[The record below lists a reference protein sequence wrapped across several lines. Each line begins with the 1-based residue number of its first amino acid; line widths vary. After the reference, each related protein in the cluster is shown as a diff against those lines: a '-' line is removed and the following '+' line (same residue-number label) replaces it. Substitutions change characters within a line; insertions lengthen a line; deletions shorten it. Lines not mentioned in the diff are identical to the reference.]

1 MSESLKDRLQ
11 NDVKDA
17 MRARAKQTLG
27 TLRLIMAELKRRE
40 VDERIELSDQ
50 DVLLIL
56 EKMVKQRRDS
66 LSQYLA
72 ADRQDLADQEQ
83 FELDLIAQYLP
94 EPLSDDAVLALI
106 EEAIAAAGVREM
118 SKMGQIMGSVKDRA
132 QGRADAGYWREQL
145 CGRAF
150 AAHPRPRR
158 DGSGA
163 EPMRDVCRQL
173 R

>member
-1 MSESLKDRLQ
+1 LPLVLHPLSRPFPEPSRRFMSASLKDRLQ

-94 EPLSDDAVLALI
+94 EPLSDEAVLTLI
-106 EEAIAAAGVREM
+106 EEAIEAAGAREM
-118 SKMGQIMGSVKDRA
+118 SKMGQVMGWVKDRA
-132 QGRADAGYWREQL
+132 QGRADMAKVGQL
-145 CGRAF
+145 VKA
-150 AAHPRPRR
+150 
-158 DGSGA
+158 
-163 EPMRDVCRQL
+163 QL
-173 R
+173 SQG

>member
-1 MSESLKDRLQ
+1 MSESLKVRLQ

-40 VDERIELSDQ
+40 VDERIELTDQ
-50 DVLLIL
+50 DVLSIL

-94 EPLSDDAVLALI
+94 EPLSDEAVLKLVEDAI
-106 EEAIAAAGVREM
+106 EAAGAREM
-118 SKMGQIMGSVKDRA
+118 SKMGQVMGWVKARA
-132 QGRADAGYWREQL
+132 QGRADMAKVGQL
-145 CGRAF
+145 VKA
-150 AAHPRPRR
+150 
-158 DGSGA
+158 
-163 EPMRDVCRQL
+163 QL
-173 R
+173 SQG

>member
-1 MSESLKDRLQ
+1 MSETLKSRLQ

-50 DVLLIL
+50 DVLSIL
-56 EKMVKQRRDS
+56 EKMVKHRRDS

-94 EPLSDDAVLALI
+94 EPLSDEAVLALV
-106 EEAIAAAGVREM
+106 EEAIEAVGAREM
-118 SKMGQIMGSVKDRA
+118 SNMGQIMGLVKTRA
-132 QGRADAGYWREQL
+132 QGRADMAKVGQMVKAQL
-145 CGRAF
+145 SQG
-150 AAHPRPRR
+150 
-158 DGSGA
+158 
-163 EPMRDVCRQL
+163 
-173 R
+173 

>member
-1 MSESLKDRLQ
+1 MSESLKVRLQ

-50 DVLLIL
+50 DVMLIL

-94 EPLSDDAVLALI
+94 EPLSDEAVLALI
-106 EEAIAAAGVREM
+106 EEAIEAAGAREM
-118 SKMGQIMGSVKDRA
+118 SKMGQGMGSVKNRA
-132 QGRADAGYWREQL
+132 QGRADMAKVGQL
-145 CGRAF
+145 VKA
-150 AAHPRPRR
+150 
-158 DGSGA
+158 
-163 EPMRDVCRQL
+163 QL
-173 R
+173 SQG

>member
-1 MSESLKDRLQ
+1 MSASLKDRLQ

-94 EPLSDDAVLALI
+94 EPLSDEAVLTLI
-106 EEAIAAAGVREM
+106 EEAIEAAGARGM
-118 SKMGQIMGSVKDRA
+118 SKMGQVMGWVKDRA
-132 QGRADAGYWREQL
+132 QGRADMAKVGQL
-145 CGRAF
+145 VKA
-150 AAHPRPRR
+150 
-158 DGSGA
+158 
-163 EPMRDVCRQL
+163 QL
-173 R
+173 SQG

>member
-1 MSESLKDRLQ
+1 MSESLKVRLQ

-50 DVLLIL
+50 DVMLIL

-94 EPLSDDAVLALI
+94 EPLSDEAVLALI
-106 EEAIAAAGVREM
+106 EEAIEAAGAREM
-118 SKMGQIMGSVKDRA
+118 SKMGQVMGSVKNRA
-132 QGRADAGYWREQL
+132 QGRADMAKVGQL
-145 CGRAF
+145 VKA
-150 AAHPRPRR
+150 
-158 DGSGA
+158 
-163 EPMRDVCRQL
+163 Q
-173 R
+173 

>member
-1 MSESLKDRLQ
+1 MSASLKDRLQ

-94 EPLSDDAVLALI
+94 EPLSDEAVLTLI
-106 EEAIAAAGVREM
+106 EEAIEAAGAGEM
-118 SKMGQIMGSVKDRA
+118 SKMGQVMG
-132 QGRADAGYWREQL
+132 
-145 CGRAF
+145 
-150 AAHPRPRR
+150 
-158 DGSGA
+158 
-163 EPMRDVCRQL
+163 
-173 R
+173 

>member
-11 NDVKDA
+11 NDVKNA

-50 DVLLIL
+50 DVLVIL

-66 LSQYLA
+66 LNQYLA

-94 EPLSDDAVLALI
+94 EPLSDEAVLALI
-106 EEAIAAAGVREM
+106 EEAIEAAGAREM
-118 SKMGQIMGSVKDRA
+118 SKMGQVMGSVKDRA
-132 QGRADAGYWREQL
+132 QGRADMAKVGQL
-145 CGRAF
+145 VKA
-150 AAHPRPRR
+150 
-158 DGSGA
+158 
-163 EPMRDVCRQL
+163 QL
-173 R
+173 SQG

>member
-1 MSESLKDRLQ
+1 MSASLKDRLQ

-72 ADRQDLADQEQ
+72 AGRQDLADQEQ

-94 EPLSDDAVLALI
+94 EPLSDEAVLTLI
-106 EEAIAAAGVREM
+106 EEAIEAAGAREM
-118 SKMGQIMGSVKDRA
+118 SKMGQVMGWVKDRA
-132 QGRADAGYWREQL
+132 QGRADMAKVGQL
-145 CGRAF
+145 VKA
-150 AAHPRPRR
+150 
-158 DGSGA
+158 
-163 EPMRDVCRQL
+163 QL
-173 R
+173 SQG

>member
-132 QGRADAGYWREQL
+132 QGRADMAKVGQL
-145 CGRAF
+145 VKA
-150 AAHPRPRR
+150 
-158 DGSGA
+158 
-163 EPMRDVCRQL
+163 QL
-173 R
+173 SQG

>member
-1 MSESLKDRLQ
+1 MSESLKVRLQ

-50 DVLLIL
+50 DVMLIL

-72 ADRQDLADQEQ
+72 ADRKDLADQEQ

-94 EPLSDDAVLALI
+94 EPLSDEAVLALI
-106 EEAIAAAGVREM
+106 EEAIEAAGAREM
-118 SKMGQIMGSVKDRA
+118 SKMGQVMGSVKNRA
-132 QGRADAGYWREQL
+132 QGRADMAKVGQL
-145 CGRAF
+145 VKA
-150 AAHPRPRR
+150 
-158 DGSGA
+158 
-163 EPMRDVCRQL
+163 QL
-173 R
+173 SQG

>member
-1 MSESLKDRLQ
+1 MSESLKVRLQ

-50 DVLLIL
+50 DVMLIL

-94 EPLSDDAVLALI
+94 EPLSDEAVLALI
-106 EEAIAAAGVREM
+106 EEAIEAAGAREM
-118 SKMGQIMGSVKDRA
+118 SKMGQIMGWVKDRA
-132 QGRADAGYWREQL
+132 QGRADMAKVGQL
-145 CGRAF
+145 VKA
-150 AAHPRPRR
+150 
-158 DGSGA
+158 
-163 EPMRDVCRQL
+163 QL
-173 R
+173 SQG

>member
-11 NDVKDA
+11 NDVSDA

-50 DVLLIL
+50 DVLLVL

-72 ADRQDLADQEQ
+72 AGRQDLADQEQ

-94 EPLSDDAVLALI
+94 EPLSDEAVLALI
-106 EEAIAAAGVREM
+106 EEAIDAAGAREM
-118 SKMGQIMGSVKDRA
+118 SKMGQVMGWVKDRA
-132 QGRADAGYWREQL
+132 QGRADMAKVGQL
-145 CGRAF
+145 VKA
-150 AAHPRPRR
+150 
-158 DGSGA
+158 
-163 EPMRDVCRQL
+163 QL
-173 R
+173 SQG

>member
-1 MSESLKDRLQ
+1 MSASLKDRLQ

-94 EPLSDDAVLALI
+94 EPLSDEAVLTLI
-106 EEAIAAAGVREM
+106 EEAIEAAGAREM
-118 SKMGQIMGSVKDRA
+118 SKMGQVMGWVKDRA
-132 QGRADAGYWREQL
+132 QGRADMAKVGQL
-145 CGRAF
+145 
-150 AAHPRPRR
+150 
-158 DGSGA
+158 
-163 EPMRDVCRQL
+163 VKVQL
-173 R
+173 SQC

>member
-1 MSESLKDRLQ
+1 MSASLKDRLQ

-83 FELDLIAQYLP
+83 FELDLIAQYLH
-94 EPLSDDAVLALI
+94 EPLSDEAVLTLI
-106 EEAIAAAGVREM
+106 EEAIEAAGAREM
-118 SKMGQIMGSVKDRA
+118 SKMGQVMGWVKDRA
-132 QGRADAGYWREQL
+132 QGRADMAKVGQL
-145 CGRAF
+145 VKA
-150 AAHPRPRR
+150 
-158 DGSGA
+158 
-163 EPMRDVCRQL
+163 QL
-173 R
+173 SQG

>member
-1 MSESLKDRLQ
+1 MSESLKVRLQ

-50 DVLLIL
+50 DVLVIL

-94 EPLSDDAVLALI
+94 EPLSDEAVLTLI
-106 EEAIAAAGVREM
+106 EEAIEAAGAREM
-118 SKMGQIMGSVKDRA
+118 SKMGQVMGWVKDRA
-132 QGRADAGYWREQL
+132 QGRADMAKVGQL
-145 CGRAF
+145 VKA
-150 AAHPRPRR
+150 
-158 DGSGA
+158 
-163 EPMRDVCRQL
+163 QL
-173 R
+173 SQG

>member
-50 DVLLIL
+50 DVLVIL

-83 FELDLIAQYLP
+83 FELDLIAQYLS
-94 EPLSDDAVLALI
+94 EPLSDEAVLALI
-106 EEAIAAAGVREM
+106 EEAIEAAGAREM
-118 SKMGQIMGSVKDRA
+118 SKMGQVMGSVKDRA
-132 QGRADAGYWREQL
+132 QGRVDMAKVGQL
-145 CGRAF
+145 VKA
-150 AAHPRPRR
+150 
-158 DGSGA
+158 
-163 EPMRDVCRQL
+163 QL
-173 R
+173 NQG

>member
-1 MSESLKDRLQ
+1 MSESLKVRLQ

-50 DVLLIL
+50 DVMLIL

-94 EPLSDDAVLALI
+94 EPLSDEAVLALI
-106 EEAIAAAGVREM
+106 EEAIEAAGAREM
-118 SKMGQIMGSVKDRA
+118 SKMGQVMGSVKNRA
-132 QGRADAGYWREQL
+132 QGRADMAKVGQL
-145 CGRAF
+145 VKA
-150 AAHPRPRR
+150 
-158 DGSGA
+158 
-163 EPMRDVCRQL
+163 QL
-173 R
+173 SQG

>member
-1 MSESLKDRLQ
+1 MSESLKVRLQ

-50 DVLLIL
+50 DVMLIL

-94 EPLSDDAVLALI
+94 EPLSDKAVLALI
-106 EEAIAAAGVREM
+106 EEAIEAAGAREM
-118 SKMGQIMGSVKDRA
+118 SKMGQVMGSVKNRA
-132 QGRADAGYWREQL
+132 QGRADMAKVGQL
-145 CGRAF
+145 VKA
-150 AAHPRPRR
+150 
-158 DGSGA
+158 
-163 EPMRDVCRQL
+163 QL
-173 R
+173 SQG

>member
-1 MSESLKDRLQ
+1 MSASLKDRLQ

-72 ADRQDLADQEQ
+72 ADSQDLADQEQ

-94 EPLSDDAVLALI
+94 EPLSDEAVLTLI
-106 EEAIAAAGVREM
+106 EQAIEAAGAREM
-118 SKMGQIMGSVKDRA
+118 SKMGQVMGWVKDRA
-132 QGRADAGYWREQL
+132 QGRADMAKVGQL
-145 CGRAF
+145 VKA
-150 AAHPRPRR
+150 
-158 DGSGA
+158 
-163 EPMRDVCRQL
+163 QL
-173 R
+173 SQG

>member
-1 MSESLKDRLQ
+1 MSETLKSRLQ

-50 DVLLIL
+50 DVLSIL

-94 EPLSDDAVLALI
+94 EPLSDEAVLALV
-106 EEAIAAAGVREM
+106 EEAIEAVGAREM
-118 SKMGQIMGSVKDRA
+118 SNMGQIMGLVKTRA
-132 QGRADAGYWREQL
+132 QGRADMAKVGQMVKARLSQ
-145 CGRAF
+145 G
-150 AAHPRPRR
+150 
-158 DGSGA
+158 
-163 EPMRDVCRQL
+163 
-173 R
+173 

>member
-1 MSESLKDRLQ
+1 MSASLKDRLQ

-94 EPLSDDAVLALI
+94 EPLSDEAVLTLI
-106 EEAIAAAGVREM
+106 EEAIEAAGAREM
-118 SKMGQIMGSVKDRA
+118 SKMGQVMGSVKDRA
-132 QGRADAGYWREQL
+132 QGRADMAKVGQL
-145 CGRAF
+145 VKA
-150 AAHPRPRR
+150 
-158 DGSGA
+158 
-163 EPMRDVCRQL
+163 QL
-173 R
+173 SQG

>member
-1 MSESLKDRLQ
+1 MSASLKDRLQ

-83 FELDLIAQYLP
+83 FELDLTAQYLP
-94 EPLSDDAVLALI
+94 EPLSDEAVLALI
-106 EEAIAAAGVREM
+106 EEAIEAAGAREM
-118 SKMGQIMGSVKDRA
+118 SKMGQVMGSVKNRA
-132 QGRADAGYWREQL
+132 QGRADMAKVGQL
-145 CGRAF
+145 VKA
-150 AAHPRPRR
+150 
-158 DGSGA
+158 
-163 EPMRDVCRQL
+163 QL
-173 R
+173 SQG

>member
-1 MSESLKDRLQ
+1 MSASLKDRLQ

-94 EPLSDDAVLALI
+94 EPLSDEAVLALI
-106 EEAIAAAGVREM
+106 EEAIEAAGAREM
-118 SKMGQIMGSVKDRA
+118 SKMGQVMGWVKDRA
-132 QGRADAGYWREQL
+132 QGRADMAKVGQL
-145 CGRAF
+145 VKA
-150 AAHPRPRR
+150 
-158 DGSGA
+158 
-163 EPMRDVCRQL
+163 QL
-173 R
+173 SQG

>member
-11 NDVKDA
+11 NDVKNA

-50 DVLLIL
+50 DVMLIL

-94 EPLSDDAVLALI
+94 EPLSDEAVLALI
-106 EEAIAAAGVREM
+106 EEAIEAAGAREM
-118 SKMGQIMGSVKDRA
+118 SKMGQVMGSVKNRA
-132 QGRADAGYWREQL
+132 QGRADMAKVGQL
-145 CGRAF
+145 VKA
-150 AAHPRPRR
+150 
-158 DGSGA
+158 
-163 EPMRDVCRQL
+163 QL
-173 R
+173 SQG

>member
-1 MSESLKDRLQ
+1 MSASLKDRLQ

-94 EPLSDDAVLALI
+94 EPLSGEAVLTLI
-106 EEAIAAAGVREM
+106 EEAIEAAGAGEM
-118 SKMGQIMGSVKDRA
+118 SKMGQVMGWVRDRA
-132 QGRADAGYWREQL
+132 QGRADMAKVGQL
-145 CGRAF
+145 VKA
-150 AAHPRPRR
+150 
-158 DGSGA
+158 
-163 EPMRDVCRQL
+163 QL
-173 R
+173 SQG

>member
-1 MSESLKDRLQ
+1 MSASLKDRLQ

-94 EPLSDDAVLALI
+94 EPLSDEAVLTLI
-106 EEAIAAAGVREM
+106 EEAIEAAGAGEM
-118 SKMGQIMGSVKDRA
+118 SKMGQVMGWVRDRA
-132 QGRADAGYWREQL
+132 QGRADMAKVGQL
-145 CGRAF
+145 VKA
-150 AAHPRPRR
+150 
-158 DGSGA
+158 
-163 EPMRDVCRQL
+163 QL
-173 R
+173 SQG

>member
-1 MSESLKDRLQ
+1 MSESLKVRLQ

-50 DVLLIL
+50 DVLVIL

-94 EPLSDDAVLALI
+94 EPLSDEAVLALI
-106 EEAIAAAGVREM
+106 EEAIEAAGAREM
-118 SKMGQIMGSVKDRA
+118 SKMGQVMGSVKNRA
-132 QGRADAGYWREQL
+132 QGRADMAKVGQL
-145 CGRAF
+145 VKA
-150 AAHPRPRR
+150 
-158 DGSGA
+158 
-163 EPMRDVCRQL
+163 QL
-173 R
+173 SQG

>member
-50 DVLLIL
+50 DVLVIL

-72 ADRQDLADQEQ
+72 ADRQDLAGQEQ

-94 EPLSDDAVLALI
+94 EPLSDEAVLALI
-106 EEAIAAAGVREM
+106 EEAIEAAGAREM
-118 SKMGQIMGSVKDRA
+118 SKMGQVMGSVKDRA
-132 QGRADAGYWREQL
+132 QGRVDMAKVGQL
-145 CGRAF
+145 VKA
-150 AAHPRPRR
+150 
-158 DGSGA
+158 
-163 EPMRDVCRQL
+163 QL
-173 R
+173 NQG

>member
-1 MSESLKDRLQ
+1 MSESLKVRLQ

-50 DVLLIL
+50 DVMLIL

-72 ADRQDLADQEQ
+72 ADRQDLVDQEQ

-94 EPLSDDAVLALI
+94 EPLSDEAVLALI
-106 EEAIAAAGVREM
+106 EEAIEAAGAREM
-118 SKMGQIMGSVKDRA
+118 SKMGQVMGSVKNRA
-132 QGRADAGYWREQL
+132 QGRADMAKVGQL
-145 CGRAF
+145 VKA
-150 AAHPRPRR
+150 
-158 DGSGA
+158 
-163 EPMRDVCRQL
+163 QL
-173 R
+173 SQG

>member
-1 MSESLKDRLQ
+1 MSASLKDRLQ

-94 EPLSDDAVLALI
+94 EPLSDEAVLTLI
-106 EEAIAAAGVREM
+106 EEVIEAAGACEM
-118 SKMGQIMGSVKDRA
+118 SKMGQVMGWVKDRA
-132 QGRADAGYWREQL
+132 QGRADMAKVGQL
-145 CGRAF
+145 VKA
-150 AAHPRPRR
+150 
-158 DGSGA
+158 
-163 EPMRDVCRQL
+163 QL
-173 R
+173 SQG

>member
-50 DVLLIL
+50 DVLLVL

-72 ADRQDLADQEQ
+72 AGRQDLADQEQ

-94 EPLSDDAVLALI
+94 EPLSDEAVLALI
-106 EEAIAAAGVREM
+106 EEAIDAAGAREM
-118 SKMGQIMGSVKDRA
+118 SKMGKVMGWVKDRA
-132 QGRADAGYWREQL
+132 QGRADMAKVGQL
-145 CGRAF
+145 VKA
-150 AAHPRPRR
+150 
-158 DGSGA
+158 
-163 EPMRDVCRQL
+163 QL
-173 R
+173 SQG

>member
-1 MSESLKDRLQ
+1 MSESLKVRLQ

-50 DVLLIL
+50 DVMLIL

-94 EPLSDDAVLALI
+94 EPLSDEAVLALI
-106 EEAIAAAGVREM
+106 EEAIEAAGAREM
-118 SKMGQIMGSVKDRA
+118 SKMGQVMGWVKDRA
-132 QGRADAGYWREQL
+132 QGRADMAKVGQL
-145 CGRAF
+145 VKA
-150 AAHPRPRR
+150 
-158 DGSGA
+158 
-163 EPMRDVCRQL
+163 QL
-173 R
+173 SQG

>member
-1 MSESLKDRLQ
+1 MSESLKVRLQ

-50 DVLLIL
+50 DLMLIL

-94 EPLSDDAVLALI
+94 EPLSDEAVLALI
-106 EEAIAAAGVREM
+106 EEAIEAAGAREM
-118 SKMGQIMGSVKDRA
+118 SKMGQVMGSVKNRA
-132 QGRADAGYWREQL
+132 QGRADMAKVGQL
-145 CGRAF
+145 VKA
-150 AAHPRPRR
+150 
-158 DGSGA
+158 
-163 EPMRDVCRQL
+163 QL
-173 R
+173 SQG

>member
-1 MSESLKDRLQ
+1 MSETLKSRLQ
-11 NDVKDA
+11 NDVNDA

-50 DVLLIL
+50 DVLSIL

-94 EPLSDDAVLALI
+94 EPLSDEAVLALV
-106 EEAIAAAGVREM
+106 EEAIEAVGAREM
-118 SKMGQIMGSVKDRA
+118 SNMGQIMGLVKTRA
-132 QGRADAGYWREQL
+132 QGRADMAKVGQMVKAQL
-145 CGRAF
+145 SQG
-150 AAHPRPRR
+150 
-158 DGSGA
+158 
-163 EPMRDVCRQL
+163 
-173 R
+173 

>member
-1 MSESLKDRLQ
+1 MSESLKVRLQ

-50 DVLLIL
+50 DVMLIL

-94 EPLSDDAVLALI
+94 EPLSDEAVLALI
-106 EEAIAAAGVREM
+106 EEAIEAAGAREM
-118 SKMGQIMGSVKDRA
+118 SKMGQVMGSVKNRA
-132 QGRADAGYWREQL
+132 QGRADMAKVGQL
-145 CGRAF
+145 VKAQLSQ
-150 AAHPRPRR
+150 
-158 DGSGA
+158 GSLANPQG
-163 EPMRDVCRQL
+163 PCHTS
-173 R
+173 

>member
-1 MSESLKDRLQ
+1 MSASLKDRLQ

-94 EPLSDDAVLALI
+94 EPLSDEAVLTLI
-106 EEAIAAAGVREM
+106 EEAIEAAGVREM
-118 SKMGQIMGSVKDRA
+118 SKMGQVMGWAKDRA
-132 QGRADAGYWREQL
+132 QGRADMAKVGQL
-145 CGRAF
+145 VKA
-150 AAHPRPRR
+150 
-158 DGSGA
+158 
-163 EPMRDVCRQL
+163 QL
-173 R
+173 RQG

>member
-72 ADRQDLADQEQ
+72 AGRQDLADQEQ

-94 EPLSDDAVLALI
+94 EPLSDEAVLALI
-106 EEAIAAAGVREM
+106 EEAIDAAGAREM
-118 SKMGQIMGSVKDRA
+118 SKMGQVMGWVKDRA
-132 QGRADAGYWREQL
+132 QGRADMAKVGQL
-145 CGRAF
+145 VKA
-150 AAHPRPRR
+150 
-158 DGSGA
+158 
-163 EPMRDVCRQL
+163 QL
-173 R
+173 SQG